1 MKTNRKLERVRRGM
15 LSAAVAFACM
25 GLSGNAY
32 ALWKCNNHYCTEGGV
47 KKCSALK
54 PPDCGTGV
62 CKSPEIYTCL
72 WCQCKQNI
80 FATRCNCQH

>member
-32 ALWKCNNHYCTEGGV
+32 ALWKCNNHYCTGGNL
-47 KKCSALK
+47 KKCSSQPK
-54 PPDCGTGV
+54 NHCDNGECT
-62 CKSPEIYTCL
+62 SQIWYTCIS
-72 WCQCKQNI
+72 CRCKANI
-80 FATRCNCQH
+80 ISGKCYCGH